1 MSEPEGTDDLP
12 SDATILAALPPPP
25 RSAHLRDLAR
35 FLSLSEEGRR
45 ALRDRL
51 RALADSGRIQRERG
65 NRYGRPRAGAE
76 RTGTLTMTARGF
88 GFVSAEGGGE
98 DIFVAARNVGVA
110 LHRDRVRVRVE
121 ENDGRRD
128 GVITGVV
135 ERGTTTFVGTFRAAR
150 RGAWVTPQDPRLGE
164 QYAVE
169 EGGGAKDGDLVA
181 ASFLRW
187 PDDELGAVVRVL
199 RVLAVEGDAARETDV
214 IVYDLGLPVEFS
226 PEAEAEATAARAPG
240 PRALVG
246 RTDLRPRA
254 LVTCDPESA
263 KDFDDAIWAEPRTH
277 GGWSMTVAIA
287 DVGAYVT
294 EGGALDAEARARGTS
309 VYLPD
314 RVLPMLPHALSGD
327 LCSLRPDEDRLVLAV
342 DLEIGP
348 DGEVERSNI
357 YEAVIRSHAR
367 FTYERVA
374 RMLGIRS
381 KDDTPAED
389 PDPHFEGLR
398 SVLAALLDA
407 SRALR
412 HFRRRR
418 GYLDLDLAEPKILL
432 DANGDV
438 ADIVAA
444 ERNEAHRLVE
454 ECMLAANEAV
464 ARSFVEAD
472 LPAVFRVHDRPVPR
486 SVARLEATAAAFGAP
501 LRTKGAITP
510 SRLSTWLRGVDA
522 HDNRR
527 ILHQLMLRS
536 MAVAAYDEEPGL
548 HFGLGAEEYLH
559 FTSPIRRYPDLIVH
573 RLVKARLHGEPLP
586 NADALGVLADHCSR
600 RERIAVDAERS
611 VQDLYKALYI
621 RRHLGESFDAL
632 VLGVHAIGLF
642 VQLDAHMV
650 EGLVPAGSLKDD
662 LYTFDEASSEYRG
675 RRSGAR
681 FGVGARVRV
690 RVEAVDT
697 RRRRVEFA
705 MEALLTTAPTIVPLV
720 DHETRSVKGESK
732 RGRSRS

>member
-45 ALRDRL
+45 ALRERL
-51 RALADSGRIQRERG
+51 RGLADAGRIQRERG

-76 RTGTLTMTARGF
+76 RIGTLTMTARGF

-135 ERGTTTFVGTFRAAR
+135 ERGTTTFVGTYRAAR

-164 QYAVE
+164 QYSVE

-181 ASFLRW
+181 ATFLRW
-187 PDDELGAVVRVL
+187 PDDDLGAVVRVL

-214 IVYDLGLPVEFS
+214 IVYDLGLPLEFS
-226 PEAEAEATAARAPG
+226 AEAEAEATAARPPG

-294 EGGALDAEARARGTS
+294 EGGPLDAEARARGTS

-327 LCSLRPDEDRLVLAV
+327 LCSLRPDEDRLALAV

-398 SVLAALLDA
+398 SGLEALLDA

-464 ARSFVEAD
+464 ARSFVEGD

-486 SVARLEATAAAFGAP
+486 SVSRLEATAAAFGAP
-501 LRTKGAITP
+501 LRTKGTITP

-527 ILHQLMLRS
+527 ILHQLMLRT

-573 RLVKARLHGEPLP
+573 RLVKARLHGEALP

-681 FGVGARVRV
+681 FGIGARVRV

-705 MEALLTTAPTIVPLV
+705 MESLLTTAPTIVPLI
-720 DHETRSVKGESK
+720 DSETRSVKGESR